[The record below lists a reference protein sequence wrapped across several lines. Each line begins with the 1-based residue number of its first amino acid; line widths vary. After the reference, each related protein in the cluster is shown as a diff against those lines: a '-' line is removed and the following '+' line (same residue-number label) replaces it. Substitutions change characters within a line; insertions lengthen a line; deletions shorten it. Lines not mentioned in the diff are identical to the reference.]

1 MPCDFCISYDISS
14 CFPVALHWDSQSWNS
29 GPSHLI
35 AVLAY
40 PILIHQTSP
49 HSCHNHCTFAINVCW
64 KYLDCHWPLFSLGI
78 FSLSSVS
85 LCSAQCRAF
94 ASLHWVISFFHLLRT
109 LMTCSNPTGNIA
121 FSSANLM
128 RAVSCKYPDGIGREN
143 TWQPSWFLEIR
154 FSIIFSLITGICHFP
169 RPITT
174 AS

>member
-1 MPCDFCISYDISS
+1 MPWDLRYSYGILS
-14 CFPVALHWDSQSWNS
+14 CFPVALHLDSLSWIRAFS
-29 GPSHLI
+29 SYRLFG
-35 AVLAY
+35 AY
-40 PILIHQTSP
+40 PFLIYRTSP
-49 HSCHNHCTFAINVCW
+49 HSCHNHWTFSVNVCW

-85 LCSAQCRAF
+85 LCSAMCVAF
-94 ASLHWVISFFHLLRT
+94 TSLHWVISFIHLLRT
-109 LMTCSNPTGNIA
+109 LMTCSNPTGKIA

-143 TWQPSWFLEIR
+143 IWQPSWFLEIR

-169 RPITT
+169 RQITT